1 MDKLT
6 QTFVIFFE
14 DGLWFPWNCHCF
26 PSQQLTVWML
36 APSLC
41 QGNPA
46 LLFSDSILIKTGKK
60 KHCFLKGHVKQ
71 DKDREIG
78 SHFLKLMKVS
88 LSAMQHKGRTIHYFM
103 AILRKCW
110 AHSLCSVEQP
120 AQQSRLNNLTFI
132 STCWISLY
140 ICFDRKAGN
149 SLFHGQ

>member
-1 MDKLT
+1 MGYGFLGTVTVFLRSSWQCGCLLPLCAKETLHFYFQTQSWSKL
-6 QTFVIFFE
+6 E
-14 DGLWFPWNCHCF
+14 
-26 PSQQLTVWML
+26 
-36 APSLC
+36 
-41 QGNPA
+41 
-46 LLFSDSILIKTGKK
+46 KK